1 MPLFNFAKGL
11 KKALSNPAYKK
22 QSRSTFAKSTALWN
36 KQGRSTKLADLVKQN
51 LGVYLI
57 TPNETRWNSLYDAVV
72 LLNKLI
78 RNNEPKFKII
88 MDELVIGR

>member
-1 MPLFNFAKGL
+1 ML
-11 KKALSNPAYKK
+11 NPAYKK
-22 QSRSTFAKSTALWN
+22 QSRSTFAKSTALWD
-36 KQGRSTKLADLVKQN
+36 KQGRSTRSADLVKRN

-78 RNNEPKFKII
+78 KNNEPKFRII

>member
-1 MPLFNFAKGL
+1 MEQTRSLN
-11 KKALSNPAYKK
+11 KAA
-22 QSRSTFAKSTALWN
+22 
-36 KQGRSTKLADLVKQN
+36 GLVKQN

-78 RNNEPKFKII
+78 RNNELKFRTI
-88 MDELVIGR
+88 MDELSISR